1 MVRGILQQVLHH
13 PTEYTAEM
21 AMRQVALHMI
31 KHPNHFYQY
40 VEEDLLKARES
51 YESFCVN
58 VFRCNVWGDNL
69 IAAAFGDMW
78 NIAVSIISPVAKKP
92 FHLFHT
98 KSQPDVVLVC
108 NGGNYLKN
116 GGSTHYNGTR
126 STDPE
131 FRKPGSDLINPTLQ
145 QDMMAKL
152 TPTVLKDK
160 ETAKQLALNEYL
172 KDERQASLDLLRT
185 VCKGIRR
192 LDDKIATLI
201 EQSDDLRNQKKFLVY
216 KMEKLGIKTDQI
228 DMYMQELG
236 ERPFCRTLEPEKEDE
251 EENRKRQL
259 EEDKEESEGKR
270 AKIMPTVEGHENLDF
285 LSPGK
290 KATADQEEHDNKLKE
305 QQKELIRSHELTI
318 QQQEESLI
326 KQQRTIKLQ
335 QEIIDAMKQ
344 QQPTRAQEVKC
355 SSLSGVVPGTS
366 EEGNVF
372 PGQSFKTGGYGT
384 IDNYL
389 KPDAL
394 SFLHRAKQ
402 ETPNIQEDDVVI
414 SQEIPEVSTSRIN
427 VPVLPSQ
434 LQISEREQQEPA
446 IEKNVYLPKQVPE
459 SQNLILVPARMK
471 KTTTLR
477 ASTRPVPEELQDDRL
492 HYCKKCEAKYTTRDE
507 LNRHVAK
514 NCQVK
519 EPEFFCDQCD
529 ASFFWPNT
537 FREHYYKEHIKEFLY
552 HCQKCGKGFHW
563 KSRIPRHNK
572 KCPNRDGPDQYEG
585 RLPYDKKVEEKFQ
598 RKKAVPVDL
607 DDLQENDREPLPE
620 PPLQQQEP
628 KDLLQPSVNP
638 SIQNI
643 EPSNQ
648 ATPQLVG
655 EEDLELEKNPLGPIL
670 QTPSIDP
677 SGAAEQTPSTE
688 PSAPVQ
694 PLNPDDVLNMLSE
707 GRLPNIAGE
716 IQGVEDEDE
725 DEDTK
730 PVILDVENKF

>member
-13 PTEYTAEM
+13 PTEYTTEM
-21 AMRQVALHMI
+21 AMCQVALHMI
-31 KHPNHFYQY
+31 KHPNRFYQY
-40 VEEDLLKARES
+40 VEEDLLKAGES

-69 IAAAFGDMW
+69 IAADFGDMW
-78 NIAVSIISPVAKKP
+78 NIAVSIISPVAKKQ

-108 NGGNYLKN
+108 NGGNYLKH

-145 QDMMAKL
+145 QDMTSKL

-160 ETAKQLALNEYL
+160 EMAKQLALNEYL

-236 ERPFCRTLEPEKEDE
+236 ERPFCRTLEREKEDE

-259 EEDKEESEGKR
+259 EEDTEESEGKR

-290 KATADQEEHDNKLKE
+290 KATADQEEHDKKLKE

-326 KQQRTIKLQ
+326 RQQRTIKLQ

-355 SSLSGVVPGTS
+355 SSSLSGVIPGTS

-414 SQEIPEVSTSRIN
+414 SQEIPEVSTSRIH

-446 IEKNVYLPKQVPE
+446 IEKNVYLPKKVPE

-471 KTTTLR
+471 KTTTIR
-477 ASTRPVPEELQDDRL
+477 ASTRPVPEELQDNRL

-537 FREHYYKEHIKEFLY
+537 IREHYYKEHIKEFLY
-552 HCQKCGKGFHW
+552 HC
-563 KSRIPRHNK
+563 
-572 KCPNRDGPDQYEG
+572 
-585 RLPYDKKVEEKFQ
+585 
-598 RKKAVPVDL
+598 RK
-607 DDLQENDREPLPE
+607 
-620 PPLQQQEP
+620 
-628 KDLLQPSVNP
+628 
-638 SIQNI
+638 
-643 EPSNQ
+643 
-648 ATPQLVG
+648 
-655 EEDLELEKNPLGPIL
+655 
-670 QTPSIDP
+670 
-677 SGAAEQTPSTE
+677 
-688 PSAPVQ
+688 
-694 PLNPDDVLNMLSE
+694 
-707 GRLPNIAGE
+707 
-716 IQGVEDEDE
+716 
-725 DEDTK
+725 
-730 PVILDVENKF
+730 

>member
-1 MVRGILQQVLHH
+1 M
-13 PTEYTAEM
+13 
-21 AMRQVALHMI
+21 
-31 KHPNHFYQY
+31 
-40 VEEDLLKARES
+40 
-51 YESFCVN
+51 
-58 VFRCNVWGDNL
+58 
-69 IAAAFGDMW
+69 
-78 NIAVSIISPVAKKP
+78 
-92 FHLFHT
+92 
-98 KSQPDVVLVC
+98 
-108 NGGNYLKN
+108 
-116 GGSTHYNGTR
+116 
-126 STDPE
+126 
-131 FRKPGSDLINPTLQ
+131 
-145 QDMMAKL
+145 
-152 TPTVLKDK
+152 
-160 ETAKQLALNEYL
+160 
-172 KDERQASLDLLRT
+172 
-185 VCKGIRR
+185 
-192 LDDKIATLI
+192 
-201 EQSDDLRNQKKFLVY
+201 
-216 KMEKLGIKTDQI
+216 
-228 DMYMQELG
+228 
-236 ERPFCRTLEPEKEDE
+236 
-251 EENRKRQL
+251 
-259 EEDKEESEGKR
+259 
-270 AKIMPTVEGHENLDF
+270 
-285 LSPGK
+285 
-290 KATADQEEHDNKLKE
+290 
-305 QQKELIRSHELTI
+305 
-318 QQQEESLI
+318 
-326 KQQRTIKLQ
+326 
-335 QEIIDAMKQ
+335 
-344 QQPTRAQEVKC
+344 
-355 SSLSGVVPGTS
+355 
-366 EEGNVF
+366 
-372 PGQSFKTGGYGT
+372 
-384 IDNYL
+384 
-389 KPDAL
+389 

-434 LQISEREQQEPA
+434 LQISEREQQEHA

-459 SQNLILVPARMK
+459 SQNLILVPAHMK

-477 ASTRPVPEELQDDRL
+477 ASTRPVPEELQDDHL

-537 FREHYYKEHIKEFLY
+537 IREHYYKEHIKEFLY
-552 HCQKCGKGFHW
+552 HCRKCGKGFHW
-563 KSRIPRHNK
+563 KSRIPCHNK

-607 DDLQENDREPLPE
+607 DDLQENDGEPLPE

-638 SIQNI
+638 PIQNI

-716 IQGVEDEDE
+716 IQGVEDEDD

-730 PVILDVENKF
+730 PVILDVENKFEQ